1 MLRSPPRYTSPA
13 LPPLDESDRKIID
26 CLMRDG
32 RASGRELAQS
42 TGISEANVSRRLA
55 RLLEE
60 RSVRILGFVPPECL
74 GMHVQF
80 VSYLRVKGDVDTVA
94 NDLLKYPDFSFVQS
108 AFGAWDLV
116 LYGVVHNSTAL
127 VELLD
132 RSIISHPNVHAAET
146 CTVLEFPTQPTT
158 APEGARART
167 IDQTD
172 RMIIRQIQSDGRMS
186 FTDIAT
192 NTGTSATSAADRF
205 RRLVADGIVRIVA
218 MPDPSRIGLHLSG
231 LIQMVLDRPTRE
243 VVDQLRTV
251 PELGFITV
259 MSGSYPV
266 GCEFHVRDGEHF
278 DALRARLLTMK
289 GVRDLRVMVH
299 RKLYRQTFEWGTG
312 EPYVQMAGSAR

>member
-26 CLMRDG
+26 CLLRDG

-80 VSYLRVKGDVDTVA
+80 VSYLRVKGDVETVA
-94 NDLLKYPDFSFVQS
+94 SHLLKYPDFSFVQS

-132 RSIISHPNVHAAET
+132 RSIISHPMVHAAET
-146 CTVLEFPTQPTT
+146 CTVLEFPSQPP
-158 APEGARART
+158 APAGGSLRPL
-167 IDQTD
+167 DQTD
-172 RMIIRQIQSDGRMS
+172 RMIIRQVQADGRMS

-218 MPDPSRIGLHLSG
+218 MPDPTRIGLHLSG
-231 LIQMVLDRPTRE
+231 LIQLVLDRPTRE
-243 VVDQLRTV
+243 MVEQLRTV

-259 MSGSYPV
+259 MSGSYPI
-266 GCEFHVRDGEHF
+266 GCEFQVRDGQHF
-278 DALRARLLTMK
+278 DALRARLLAMP
-289 GVRDLRVMVH
+289 GVRDLRALVH
-299 RKLYRQTFEWGTG
+299 RRLYRQTFEWGAA
-312 EPYVQMAGSAR
+312 EPYVAAR

>member
-1 MLRSPPRYTSPA
+1 MLRSPPRYTNPA

-80 VSYLRVKGDVDTVA
+80 VSYLRVKGDVETVA
-94 NDLLKYPDFSFVQS
+94 NDLLKYPEFSFVQS
-108 AFGAWDLV
+108 AFGGWDLV
-116 LYGVVHNSTAL
+116 LYGVVHTSTAL

-132 RSIISHPNVHAAET
+132 RSIISHPMMHASET
-146 CTVLEFPTQPTT
+146 CTVLEFPSQPA
-158 APEGARART
+158 APAGAGLRPL
-167 IDQTD
+167 DQVD
-172 RMIIRQIQSDGRMS
+172 RMIIRQVQADGRMS
-186 FTDIAT
+186 FTEIAT

-218 MPDPSRIGLHLSG
+218 MPDPTRIGLHLSG
-231 LIQMVLDRPTRE
+231 LIHLVLDRPTRE
-243 VVDQLRTV
+243 VVERLRGV
-251 PELGFITV
+251 PEIGFITV
-259 MSGSYPV
+259 MSGSYPI
-266 GCEFHVRDGEHF
+266 GCEFQVRDGQHF
-278 DALRARLLTMK
+278 DALRAKLLAMP
-289 GVRDLRVMVH
+289 GVRDLRALVH
-299 RKLYRQTFEWGTG
+299 RKLYRQTFEWGTA
-312 EPYVQMAGSAR
+312 EPYAADR